1 MTLIKRST
9 KGSAL
14 TFDELDGNFTHLGH
28 DGTYHNAG
36 VRVGGYRSG
45 QVIEM
50 LTGHADGRTL
60 VGHAGSYTLQ
70 NVTAAQDLTT
80 THTSIGLDIDY
91 IPPTGTKTVLY
102 ESQFQ
107 VRYIDVDPI
116 LHFKSTWD
124 GNDLEPSRS
133 TFRIRAAN
141 NNHQLIYNLSVAI
154 EVNASSVDVAKAR
167 IGAWTEAKTLSWT
180 ARDYSGSFDG
190 SLHTT
195 NNWDGTGT
203 DVFICPML
211 KVTAIA

>member
-70 NVTAAQDLTT
+70 NVTGAQDLTT

-107 VRYIDVDPI
+107 VRFIDVDPI
-116 LHFKSTWD
+116 LHFKATWD

-141 NNHQLIYNLSVAI
+141 NNHQMIYNLSVAI